1 MDSSVFLDALDIG
14 YSFNVKLLW
23 ILADMGDE
31 VDSVSLCSGFVK
43 KIMNSYLVKA
53 AQDTLKTINKPSATQ
68 SKTESIFLYLLIQML
83 LNLTQHADIKG
94 LSNKTRS

>member
-43 KIMNSYLVKA
+43 KIMNTNSYLAKA
-53 AQDTLKTINKPSATQ
+53 THKA
-68 SKTESIFLYLLIQML
+68 Y
-83 LNLTQHADIKG
+83 
-94 LSNKTRS
+94 

>member
-23 ILADMGDE
+23 ILDDTGDE

-43 KIMNSYLVKA
+43 KIMNTNSYLAKA
-53 AQDTLKTINKPSATQ
+53 THKT
-68 SKTESIFLYLLIQML
+68 Y
-83 LNLTQHADIKG
+83 
-94 LSNKTRS
+94 

>member
-31 VDSVSLCSGFVK
+31 VDSVSLCSGFIK
-43 KIMNSYLVKA
+43 NIMDTNSYLAKA
-53 AQDTLKTINKPSATQ
+53 TQDTLKTINKPSATQ
-68 SKTESIFLYLLIQML
+68 SGTESIFLYLLTQML
-83 LNLTQHADIKG
+83 LNLPQHADIKD
-94 LSNKTRS
+94 L

>member
-31 VDSVSLCSGFVK
+31 VDSVSLCSGFIK
-43 KIMNSYLVKA
+43 NIMDTNSYLAKA
-53 AQDTLKTINKPSATQ
+53 TQDTLKTINKPSATQ
-68 SKTESIFLYLLIQML
+68 SETESIFLYLLIQML
-83 LNLTQHADIKG
+83 LNVPQHADIKD
-94 LSNKTRS
+94 L

>member
-1 MDSSVFLDALDIG
+1 
-14 YSFNVKLLW
+14 
-23 ILADMGDE
+23 MGDE

-53 AQDTLKTINKPSATQ
+53 TQDILISILKPTTFTIQ

>member
-31 VDSVSLCSGFVK
+31 IDSVSLCSGFVK
-43 KIMNSYLVKA
+43 KIMNTNSYLAKA
-53 AQDTLKTINKPSATQ
+53 THKT
-68 SKTESIFLYLLIQML
+68 Y
-83 LNLTQHADIKG
+83 
-94 LSNKTRS
+94 

>member
-31 VDSVSLCSGFVK
+31 ID
-43 KIMNSYLVKA
+43 LVA
-53 AQDTLKTINKPSATQ
+53 L
-68 SKTESIFLYLLIQML
+68 
-83 LNLTQHADIKG
+83 
-94 LSNKTRS
+94 